1 MLRSLYSQLK
11 VSSTKEENET
21 EALEALI
28 QTCCQI
34 ISKCPNITAD
44 EAEFTQGAN
53 AIYHLFVHF
62 MKSSSSF
69 YVIGLLLSKTM
80 STCLQKLR
88 KHTKEVETIA
98 LSLFSKVWNFAKEIV
113 TEKELL
119 SFRQTGLSIL
129 IHMGS
134 RLYWNQTIDRLVA
147 INQDPSAST
156 FSLTEAAFD
165 ALLLYLQQHNYE
177 DIDEIVPYLL
187 QIWIQLVHSSS
198 SSTQYSSHTEK
209 LTKIAQDTVEPKQIK
224 YLMNVVL
231 NVFGSEENTFEVYIK
246 EVIGKS
252 LLKELEVVLV
262 RIIILALNLCAEK
275 FRGKSVDIQ
284 WSGKHQL
291 VTLIQLFLLFLEQAD
306 KLKAAESL
314 TNMDPHTLKN
324 RCMTRA
330 ASLSHYLLKVD
341 KTQNSFDLV
350 QIVFQRADRLVK
362 YYLDNDQTD
371 SVIGL
376 LKPIGMH

>member
-28 QTCCQI
+28 QTSCQI
-34 ISKCPNITAD
+34 ISKCPNIAAD

-134 RLYWNQTIDRLVA
+134 RLYWNQTIDRLFPVRV
-147 INQDPSAST
+147 
-156 FSLTEAAFD
+156 FF
-165 ALLLYLQQHNYE
+165 
-177 DIDEIVPYLL
+177 
-187 QIWIQLVHSSS
+187 QICN
-198 SSTQYSSHTEK
+198 K
-209 LTKIAQDTVEPKQIK
+209 
-224 YLMNVVL
+224 
-231 NVFGSEENTFEVYIK
+231 FE
-246 EVIGKS
+246 
-252 LLKELEVVLV
+252 
-262 RIIILALNLCAEK
+262 LC
-275 FRGKSVDIQ
+275 FP
-284 WSGKHQL
+284 
-291 VTLIQLFLLFLEQAD
+291 F
-306 KLKAAESL
+306 
-314 TNMDPHTLKN
+314 
-324 RCMTRA
+324 
-330 ASLSHYLLKVD
+330 
-341 KTQNSFDLV
+341 
-350 QIVFQRADRLVK
+350 
-362 YYLDNDQTD
+362 
-371 SVIGL
+371 
-376 LKPIGMH
+376 